1 MAQTLYVYPS
11 YVLFKGIASYKF
23 VLKSKPRYH
32 QQILEISMLHFMRII
47 FDFLYISIY
56 FKV

>member
-47 FDFLYISIY
+47 F
-56 FKV
+56 